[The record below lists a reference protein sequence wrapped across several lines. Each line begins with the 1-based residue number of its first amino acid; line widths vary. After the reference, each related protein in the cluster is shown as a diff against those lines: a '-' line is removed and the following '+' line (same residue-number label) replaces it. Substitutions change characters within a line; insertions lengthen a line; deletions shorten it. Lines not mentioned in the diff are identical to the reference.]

1 MQPLPLP
8 GPPIQG
14 CCDSNIEYET
24 TPPKITILTDI
35 LHEGNNVLKLKIED
49 ESPLKIRGLYYT
61 QDDKRI
67 ETYLAKE
74 QNQEYIA
81 LVKVTTPFTEVQVRA
96 VDVNDNSA
104 TLVQQIKVVKWIDLI
119 ISSITNNTL
128 FKNMLA
134 LFGE

>member
-1 MQPLPLP
+1 MPLP
-8 GPPIQG
+8 GPPTQD
-14 CCDSNIEYET
+14 CCYNNIRNDT
-24 TPPKITILTDI
+24 TPPKITILNDI

-49 ESPLKIRGLYYT
+49 ESPLKIRGLNFT
-61 QDDKRI
+61 QGDKSI
-67 ETYLAKE
+67 DTYLAKE

-81 LVKVTTPFTEVQVRA
+81 LVKPVSPFTEIQVRA

-128 FKNMLA
+128 FKNVLT
-134 LFGE
+134 LFGG